1 MKKYGFGG
9 LLVLI
14 VVVVV
19 GMFMLNEVAQ
29 DSIKNIGKSATEK
42 SNSKK

>member
-14 VVVVV
+14 VIVVI
-19 GMFMLNEVAQ
+19 GMFMLNETAQ
-29 DSIKNIGKSATEK
+29 VSLQNIGKSATEK